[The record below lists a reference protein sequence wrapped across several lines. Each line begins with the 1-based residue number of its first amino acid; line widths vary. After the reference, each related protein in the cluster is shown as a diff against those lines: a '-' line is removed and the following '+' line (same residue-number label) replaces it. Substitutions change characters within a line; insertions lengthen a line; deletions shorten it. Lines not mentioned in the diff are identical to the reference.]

1 MSERRINFGKVP
13 SSGPAQH
20 KTIVLTR
27 GDGGP
32 PKLKL
37 KPIESPNVKAQ
48 IREVKAGERYELKVT
63 LEPPFETERIR
74 TVLTLE
80 TGVAEAPTATIPVYA
95 TIVPRVTVNP
105 KRIAM
110 PGQPRSNW
118 KQSISVVWNEGPP
131 HKILSAKVDDP
142 KLKVRMEERN
152 NRQRVIL
159 ELAGDDWPGP
169 GLRTVTIETDDA
181 EAPTVRVPLSIGS
194 VAGPAT
200 TRRATPPSSG
210 DVQESKTKGTK
221 PETTKPQVATP

>member
-32 PKLKL
+32 PKPKL
-37 KPIESPNVKAQ
+37 KPIESPNVKAK
-48 IREVKAGERYELKVT
+48 IREVKAGERYELDVT

-80 TGVAEAPTATIPVYA
+80 TGVAQAPTATIQVYA

-105 KRIAM
+105 KHITM
-110 PGQPRSNW
+110 PGKPRPDW

-152 NRQRVIL
+152 NRQRVVL
-159 ELAGDDWPGP
+159 ELAGDDWPET

-181 EAPTVRVPLSIGS
+181 EAPTVRVPLSIGGR
-194 VAGPAT
+194 AGAPT
-200 TRRATPPSSG
+200 TRRATPSSLRN
-210 DVQESKTKGTK
+210 VQESKAKEAK
-221 PETTKPQVATP
+221 PETTKPPVATP